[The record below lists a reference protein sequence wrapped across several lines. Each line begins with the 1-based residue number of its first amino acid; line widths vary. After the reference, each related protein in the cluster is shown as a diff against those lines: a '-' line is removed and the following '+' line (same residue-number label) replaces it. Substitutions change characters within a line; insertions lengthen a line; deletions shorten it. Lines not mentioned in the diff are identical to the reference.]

1 MRRVLLALSLVSSC
15 TTALACTCVTMALNS
30 TAKTMMSD
38 DAVVFRGVVT
48 QRKTLPSRAEMRE
61 RNRFA
66 ITFRVDEYWKGS
78 PGRTLVIYGLDPG
91 TDCLGDGG
99 YQVGKEYLV
108 YAREERAKDV
118 LMGDYFWYGWKDILP
133 EGSVMLVPDTACK
146 PGGEVAKARA
156 ALGELGLG
164 RVPTEESKR

>member
-1 MRRVLLALSLVSSC
+1 MLRALLTISLISSS
-15 TTALACTCVTMALNS
+15 TTALACTCVTTALNS

-48 QRKTLPSRAEMRE
+48 ERKSLPSRQEMRG
-61 RNRFA
+61 RNRYA

-99 YQVGKEYLV
+99 YQVAKEYLV
-108 YAREERAKDV
+108 YAREERANDV

-133 EGSVMLVPDTACK
+133 QGSVMLMPDTACK
-146 PGGEVAKARA
+146 LGGEVAKARA
-156 ALGELGLG
+156 ALVELGHG
-164 RVPTEESKR
+164 RAPTEGAKR